1 MGNRRMQYMGGK
13 SRLAKEI
20 ASTIRPQG
28 RWWDP
33 FCGGLSVA
41 RELAKIYPEGM
52 VSDICFPLISL
63 YRAVQRGWSP
73 PVEVTSDEYQSAKS
87 LPDSNPLKA
96 FCGFGCSHGG
106 KWFGGFCPP
115 TVVYSKTHPDGM
127 RQNKIGATRDSL
139 LRDIV
144 ILQRCLFAPLSF
156 FDISPVCGKFSTIY
170 CDPPYANTQ
179 GYNAVAE
186 EFDSMLFWERCLEW
200 TDVGTRVYVSELSS
214 PLPSSMLEVVWE
226 RQGYEKRL
234 GSGGGQINGEKNE
247 KLFLII

>member
-1 MGNRRMQYMGGK
+1 MQYMGGK

-20 ASTIRPQG
+20 ASVIRPQG

-41 RELAKIYPEGM
+41 RELAKMYPKGM

-63 YRAVQRGWSP
+63 YRAVQKGWSP
-73 PVEVTSDEYQSAKS
+73 PAEVTKDEYQRAKS
-87 LPDSNPLKA
+87 LPDSDPLKA

-106 KWFGGFCPP
+106 KWFGGFYPP
-115 TVVYSKTHPDGM
+115 TTVYCRTHPRGM
-127 RQNKIGATRDSL
+127 RQNKIVATRNSL
-139 LRDIV
+139 LRNV
-144 ILQRCLFAPLSF
+144 GTLQDCLFAPLSF
-156 FDISPVCGKFSTIY
+156 FDIEPAQGKFSVIY
-170 CDPPYANTQ
+170 CDPPYAGTQ
-179 GYNAVAE
+179 RYDAVQ

-200 TDVGTRVYVSELSS
+200 TDAGTKVYVSELSS

-226 RQGYEKRL
+226 RQGYYKRL
-234 GSGGGQINGEKNE
+234 GAGGRQDE